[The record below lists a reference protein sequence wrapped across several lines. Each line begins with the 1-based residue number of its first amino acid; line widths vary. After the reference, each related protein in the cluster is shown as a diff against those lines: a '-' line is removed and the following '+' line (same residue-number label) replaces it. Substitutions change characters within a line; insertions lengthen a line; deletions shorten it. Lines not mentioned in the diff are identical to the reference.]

1 MLAANDRKDMALGFI
16 PVIEEAGRITLEVRE
31 GGMRVD
37 SKADD
42 SPVSEADLRSQAH
55 IAEGLARL
63 CPDIPVLSEEGDH
76 DLGQIGSRYF
86 LVDPLD
92 GTKEFVSGRA
102 DFAINI
108 ALIEDGRPTV
118 GLLYA
123 PARKYLYLSW
133 GPRTAVGKRTGEKD
147 LAPLP
152 IHPVKPRPPVVLT
165 SRSHLDAD
173 TKAFLAKL
181 GEHTPHPMGSALK
194 FGLVADGEADLY
206 PRFGPTM
213 LWDVAAGQAV
223 IEAAGGVVVG
233 LDGTPLRY
241 DPRRNLRNPSFI
253 AARTPEAASQALRT
267 MGASLQ

>member
-1 MLAANDRKDMALGFI
+1 MLAVNDRKEMALGLI
-16 PVIEEAGRITLEVRE
+16 PVIEEAGRITLEVRS

-37 SKADD
+37 SKADA

-55 IAEGLARL
+55 IAESLARL
-63 CPDIPVLSEEGDH
+63 CPDIPVLSEEGNH
-76 DLGQIGSRYF
+76 ELENIGPRFF

-92 GTKEFVSGRA
+92 GTKEFVSGRD

-123 PARKYLYLSW
+123 PARRYLYMSW
-133 GPRTAVGKRTGEKD
+133 GPRTAVGKRAGETD

-173 TKAFLAKL
+173 TKAFLARL

-223 IEAAGGVVVG
+223 VEAAGGAVLT
-233 LDGTPLRY
+233 LDGNPMRY
-241 DPRRNLRNPSFI
+241 DLTKGLRNANFLVG
-253 AARTPEAASQALRT
+253 RTIEMAKQYVAMLAT
-267 MGASLQ
+267 

>member
-1 MLAANDRKDMALGFI
+1 MLAANDRKEMALGLI
-16 PVIEEAGRITLEVRE
+16 PVIEEAGRITLEVRA

-37 SKADD
+37 SKADA

-63 CPDIPVLSEEGDH
+63 CPNIPVLSEEGSH
-76 DLGQIGSRYF
+76 ELEHIGSRFF

-92 GTKEFVSGRA
+92 GTKEFVSGRD

-108 ALIEDGRPTV
+108 ALVEDGRPTV

-133 GPRTAVGKRTGEKD
+133 GPRTAVGKRAGETD

-152 IHPVKPRPPVVLT
+152 LHPITSRAPVVLT

-223 IEAAGGVVVG
+223 VEAAGGVVLT
-233 LDGTPLRY
+233 LDGVALRY
-241 DPRRNLRNPSFI
+241 DPKRSLKNPSFI
-253 AARTPEAASQALRT
+253 AAGSLQIAGSGLKALR
-267 MGASLQ
+267 Q